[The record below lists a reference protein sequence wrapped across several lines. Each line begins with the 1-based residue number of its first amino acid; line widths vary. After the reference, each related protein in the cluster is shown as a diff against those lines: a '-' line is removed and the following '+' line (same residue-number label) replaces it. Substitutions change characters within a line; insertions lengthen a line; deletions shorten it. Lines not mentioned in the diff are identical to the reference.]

1 MAGLRVLRSTM
12 LTSALAFAPAPA
24 RVLHNT
30 ALSCGFL
37 DALLGKAPAPASS
50 ARSVYDFS
58 VKAADGSDVP
68 LSTYADKRALL
79 FVNVASQ

>member
-1 MAGLRVLRSTM
+1 MAGRMLRSTM

-24 RVLHNT
+24 RVLHNS
-30 ALSCGFL
+30 ALSCGLL
-37 DALLGKAPAPASS
+37 DTLLGKAPAPTSS
-50 ARSVYDFS
+50 ALSVYDFS
-58 VKAADGSDVP
+58 VKAADGTSVP